1 MPEAELADPRQVLLV
16 LGMHRS
22 GTSLLSGLAEAAGI
36 DLGQH
41 LMPPADDNPRGY
53 WENQRVVDLHER
65 VLKHF
70 DQSWA
75 SWKPMPKNW
84 QDDVAVKRLR
94 GELRAILVEEFGD
107 KTLFSIKDP
116 RLCRLLPMWHDLA
129 GELGLSLY
137 GAVICRPLAEV
148 VASLQSRD
156 GMGQAQAEALWLRY
170 SLDLLS
176 GVQDMPQVRTR
187 YDALLRE
194 PQPVLREIGQMLGCE
209 LVSGNSGLPDPGLRH
224 HNASDAP
231 AGPAWAALM
240 QSWLED
246 PSLSPSPDTMDLVM
260 PLVADLADN
269 EQILHRAQLGQVQL
283 DTGELQSVRESLLFE
298 QAEEARKFAASLEEE
313 RVRKEA
319 ELARAI
325 ADYEE
330 IIREGE
336 KEISSRS
343 QHCAN
348 LEEQCQVRDEYNH
361 SLLDEL
367 EKTREQLER
376 TREELG
382 HKLNRFRR
390 LRKLSQLMG
399 RYGAKGRN

>member
-1 MPEAELADPRQVLLV
+1 MPDAEPATPRQVLLV

-22 GTSLLSGLAEAAGI
+22 GTSLLSGLVAAAGI
-36 DLGQH
+36 DLGKY

-75 SWKPMPKNW
+75 SWKPLPKNW
-84 QDDVAVKRLR
+84 QDDEAVKRLR
-94 GELRAILVEEFGD
+94 GELRAILFEEFGD
-107 KTLFSIKDP
+107 NTLFCIKDP

-170 SLDLLS
+170 GLDLLS
-176 GVQDMPQVRTR
+176 GVQDMPQVRTG
-187 YDALLRE
+187 YDALLHD
-194 PQPVLREIGQMLGCE
+194 PQPVLREIGQLLGCE
-209 LVSGNSGLPDPGLRH
+209 LDSGNSGLPDPGLRH

-260 PLVADLADN
+260 PLVADLADA
-269 EQILHRAQLGQVQL
+269 EQILHRAQLGEVQL
-283 DTGELQSVRESLLFE
+283 DMGELQSARESLLFE
-298 QAEEARKFAASLEEE
+298 QAEEARKFAASLNEELSKSRPYIADMEEE
-313 RVRKEA
+313 LVR
-319 ELARAI
+319 
-325 ADYEE
+325 
-330 IIREGE
+330 
-336 KEISSRS
+336 
-343 QHCAN
+343 
-348 LEEQCQVRDEYNH
+348 RDEYNH
-361 SLLDEL
+361 SLLEEL
-367 EKTREQLER
+367 DK
-376 TREELG
+376 TREELDETREELERTKEELD
-382 HKLNRFRR
+382 HELQRFRG
-390 LRKLSQLMG
+390 LRKLSQLT
-399 RYGAKGRN
+399 GAKGRN